1 MSPAR
6 PHRIAVRLALW
17 LLLVALVPLALLTV
31 STTFLAGAATRAD
44 VYAHLGGIADA
55 KVQQFEQ
62 FFDERRNDALVVAA
76 LPEVREG
83 LSGRGDPAR
92 LSRTL
97 ADFARQQGYR
107 SLIVADA
114 DGRVRYPLD
123 AAAPGLR
130 DLGDVIAQVHDAAR
144 TLQQVELSDL
154 QARED
159 GASLYIASPVVEAGA
174 VIGGVVLE
182 VDIATLRRL
191 TRDLSG
197 LKNSGEILVA
207 VPIAG
212 RLTQIAP
219 SRHDPDGAFVRR
231 FEAGPLAELLGA
243 AQSGAAGAT
252 ALTDSRE
259 LPVLAAAR
267 FLPSLNGALLV
278 KLDRAEAMAALDQ
291 QRDRILWV
299 AALAVLGALLAALLV
314 ARGISRPVERLTAT
328 VRAMAAGQRRQ
339 RAEVSGQDEIGVL
352 ASSFNQLAEQLS
364 DSLETLER
372 RVEERTRALA
382 EATTLAQSAS
392 RAKSDFLAN
401 MSHEIRTPLNAV
413 IGLSGLALSNALD
426 PKQRDYLR
434 KIHAAAEGLLG
445 LLNDVLDM
453 SKIEAGRLSLEHT
466 PFSLQQV
473 LDNVVSVVGLR
484 AYEKGLEL
492 LLKLPTEMPD
502 TLVGDPLRLG
512 QVLINLGGNAVKF
525 TPTGHITLRLDLLSP
540 MPAEPA
546 APGAEVELAFEVE
559 DTGIGMTEAE
569 QQRLFQP
576 FVQADSSTA
585 RRYGGTGLGLTI
597 SQQLVQAMGG
607 RIQVRSTPG
616 QGSCFR
622 FTARFGLT
630 GGRISP
636 TTLPAFGPRKALVVD
651 DNEVSREILRDQLQR
666 LGFTV
671 HCVHSGPAA
680 IAELRRVTAQAEAPY
695 ELVMMDYRMPE
706 MDGLEA
712 AAAIRADRALPRVPV
727 VVMVSA
733 FGREDIEHRA
743 GMLGINAFLSKPV
756 APSLLH
762 NVLAQAFGLEAPEA
776 PRARERLDL
785 EAVRGRL
792 SGLRVLLVEDHPINQ
807 QVASELLTQVG
818 IRVTVADNG
827 LEAVRAVAGEARFD
841 LVLMDLQMP
850 EMDGLEATREIRRRY
865 DASTLPIIA
874 MTAHAFEEE
883 KRRCLDAGMNAH
895 LVKPVI
901 PAALYTTLAEWSGRE
916 GAPLAVIDAAESAT
930 PEAAPPAIDRELAMR
945 YLAGDEA
952 LFERLLT
959 QFVTHNVGAV
969 QQLTAAL
976 EAGEPDVARRLA
988 HALKGP
994 SGTLG
999 MSALYRAADRLE
1011 QLISQGERRLSVAV
1025 ADLRSAFTDVLA
1037 AVPNA
1042 GQPRLDRV
1050 RALTEAERQTLL
1062 PRLTLLQ
1069 RQLDDGDFAAVGS
1082 FRELE
1087 QALLAAVPV
1096 EQLHG
1101 IGASIERLDFGAARQ
1116 VLTRV
1121 ITELTADSASVPA
1134 AATTPAAEPAP
1145 VLPRG
1150 PLAVSPALT
1159 ALLEQLA
1166 EQDFAAL
1173 AGFEALRAEL
1183 GAELGE
1189 AVVAELG
1196 QRIQSLD
1203 FDGALRQ
1210 LRGLLG

>member
-6 PHRIAVRLALW
+6 PHRIAVRLGLW

-62 FFDERRNDALVVAA
+62 FFAERRNDALVVAA
-76 LPEVREG
+76 LPEVRERLRG
-83 LSGRGDPAR
+83 GGDPAR
-92 LSRTL
+92 LSQIL

-114 DGRVRYPLD
+114 DGQLRYPVEAGGLRERGDGVAQVYD
-123 AAAPGLR
+123 AAL
-130 DLGDVIAQVHDAAR
+130 

-154 QARED
+154 QARQD

-207 VPIAG
+207 VPIDG

-231 FEAGPLAELLGA
+231 FETGPLAELLSA
-243 AQSGAAGAT
+243 AQSGAAGAM

-299 AALAVLGALLAALLV
+299 AALAVLGALLAAVLI

-352 ASSFNQLAEQLS
+352 ATSFNQLAEQLS
-364 DSLETLER
+364 DSLDSLEQ
-372 RVEERTRALA
+372 RVAERTRALA

-413 IGLSGLALSNALD
+413 IGLSGLALGNALD

-492 LLKLPTEMPD
+492 LLRVPAEMPD

-525 TPTGHITLRLDLLSP
+525 TPTGHITLRLELLSP
-540 MPAEPA
+540 VPAD
-546 APGAEVELAFEVE
+546 PGAQIELAFEIE

-607 RIQVRSTPG
+607 RIQVRSTAG

-622 FTARFGLT
+622 FTARFGLA
-630 GGRISP
+630 GGRIVP
-636 TTLPAFGPRKALVVD
+636 ATLPAFGARKAMVVD

-666 LGFTV
+666 LGFDV

-733 FGREDIEHRA
+733 FGRDDVEHRA

-785 EAVRGRL
+785 EAVRSRL
-792 SGLRVLLVEDHPINQ
+792 SGLKVLLVEDHPINQ

-850 EMDGLEATREIRRRY
+850 EMDGLEATREIRRRH
-865 DASTLPIIA
+865 DATTLPIIA

-901 PAALYTTLAEWSGRE
+901 PAALYSTLAEWSGRE
-916 GAPLAVIDAAESAT
+916 GAPLVPLTTTESAA
-930 PEAAPPAIDRELAMR
+930 PEAALPAIDRELAMR

-959 QFVTHNVGAV
+959 QFVTHNVEAV
-969 QQLTAAL
+969 QRITAAL

-988 HALKGP
+988 HTLKGP

-999 MSALYRAADRLE
+999 MSTLYRAADRLE
-1011 QLISQGERRLSVAV
+1011 QLISQGERRLSAAV

-1037 AVPNA
+1037 AVPSA

-1050 RALTEAERQTLL
+1050 RALAEDERQHLL

-1121 ITELTADSASVPA
+1121 ITELSGDGATAPA
-1134 AATTPAAEPAP
+1134 PVEAPAP
-1145 VLPRG
+1145 VLAPSG

-1173 AGFEALRAEL
+1173 AGFEALKPEL
-1183 GAELGE
+1183 GAQLGSST
-1189 AVVAELG
+1189 VAELSHSL
-1196 QRIQSLD
+1196 QTLD
-1203 FDGALRQ
+1203 FDGALRR
-1210 LRGLLG
+1210 LRELLG